1 MAHWLTRT
9 TRSCLWLGCAVM
21 IALWVDAP
29 TSGKG
34 AAQNA
39 NENSG
44 GATASVTRK
53 VSLSLQ
59 DRFEIHELF
68 ARYSQ
73 DLDMGTDSVLG
84 QDDLITNV
92 FAPNGMFHDP
102 SLCLIGSAELK
113 TGLVSHASHA
123 KKTQHWP
130 MNIVFTDGSGDHA
143 KTHTY
148 VIVFSG
154 RGGSPATYHDTLVK
168 INGKWLIQDREV
180 WRQGAVT
187 HDPRCP
193 TDLEKLEP

>member
-1 MAHWLTRT
+1 MRSRQSLSLACVVSMVLAVGTVARSGPAPAANT
-9 TRSCLWLGCAVM
+9 T
-21 IALWVDAP
+21 DD
-29 TSGKG
+29 TSG
-34 AAQNA
+34 
-39 NENSG
+39 
-44 GATASVTRK
+44 RI
-53 VSLSLQ
+53 SLSLQ

-73 DLDMGTDSVLG
+73 DLDMGSDSELG
-84 QDDLITNV
+84 PDDLINNV

-113 TGLVSHASHA
+113 TGLVSHTSHA

-130 MNIVFTDGSGDHA
+130 MNIVFIEGSGDHA

-168 INGKWLIQDREV
+168 LKGKWLIQDREV
-180 WRQGAVT
+180 WRQGEVK

-193 TDLEKLEP
+193 TDLEKLER

>member
-1 MAHWLTRT
+1 MHSRLTKTQRQSFSLACVVATVVAVGT
-9 TRSCLWLGCAVM
+9 TAG
-21 IALWVDAP
+21 
-29 TSGKG
+29 SGP
-34 AAQNA
+34 AAANA
-39 NENSG
+39 SDN
-44 GATASVTRK
+44 VTPSHK

-73 DLDMGTDSVLG
+73 DLDMGTDSELG
-84 QDDLITNV
+84 PDDLITNV
-92 FAPNGMFHDP
+92 FAPNGTFHDP

-113 TGLVSHASHA
+113 AGLVSHASHA

-130 MNIVFTDGSGDHA
+130 MNIVFIEGSGDHA

-168 INGKWLIQDREV
+168 LNGKWLIQDREV
-180 WRQGAVT
+180 WRQGEVK

-193 TDLEKLEP
+193 TDLEKLER

>member
-1 MAHWLTRT
+1 MHSRLTKSQRQCLSLACVVAMLFAVSSAA
-9 TRSCLWLGCAVM
+9 RSGPAP
-21 IALWVDAP
+21 AGDDA
-29 TSGKG
+29 
-34 AAQNA
+34 
-39 NENSG
+39 NSPQ
-44 GATASVTRK
+44 K
-53 VSLSLQ
+53 ISLSLQ

-73 DLDMGTDSVLG
+73 DLDMGSDSELG
-84 QDDLITNV
+84 PDDLINNV
-92 FAPNGMFHDP
+92 FAPNGTFHDP

-113 TGLVSHASHA
+113 AGLVSHTSHA

-130 MNIVFTDGSGDHA
+130 MNVVFIEGSGEHA

-168 INGKWLIQDREV
+168 LKGKWLIQDREV
-180 WRQGAVT
+180 WRQGEVK

-193 TDLEKLEP
+193 TDLEKVER